1 MLARYAPGVADPS
14 ASSGLGAGAIL
25 GGSYVVERALSTGAM
40 GEVHAAHHVDTGE
53 RVAVKRLLDP
63 GNEDRF
69 EIETRLLGQLAHPRI
84 PRIVDSFVDGFDHY
98 LVMEMVD
105 GIDLRDALVE
115 RGDPGLPLDEAI
127 GHMTEVCEALS
138 YVHAQR
144 IVHRDVKPSNVIVS
158 DAGAVLVDFGIAR
171 EFSGIDEGTML
182 IGTPGFMAPEVI
194 SGSVVTPRSDVYGA
208 AATLWMLLTGRPP
221 SYGVPERLA
230 EHAPDAPAELER
242 VLRAALH
249 ADPLDR
255 TPTVEAFAAA
265 LGVPLETGLGV
276 PLVHSVGTPGVPG
289 TLLEAVV
296 RAAAGVFDAAAASI
310 ALTDTRT
317 GGLEYVASWGAGAKE
332 IVGRRLAPG
341 EGIAGAVAAAGVG
354 EAVAACRADPRFADR
369 VAQGT
374 GYVPITML
382 VVPLRRESEIV
393 GVLSILDRRDGR
405 PYLPPDVDR
414 AAAFGDLA
422 VMAAEPG
429 PPGGFP

>member
-1 MLARYAPGVADPS
+1 M
-14 ASSGLGAGAIL
+14 L
-25 GGSYVVERALSTGAM
+25 GGAYAVDRALSTGAM
-40 GEVHAAHHVDTGE
+40 GAVYAAHHVHTGE

-84 PRIVDSFVDGFDHY
+84 PRIVDSFTQGADHY
-98 LVMEMVD
+98 LVMSMVD
-105 GIDLRDALVE
+105 GTDLRDTLVA
-115 RGDPGLPLDEAI
+115 RGDPGLPVDEAI
-127 GHMTEVCEALS
+127 GWLTEVCEALS

-230 EHAPDAPAELER
+230 EHAPDAPAELEH
-242 VLRAALH
+242 VLLAALH
-249 ADPLDR
+249 ADPMDR

-265 LGVPLETGLGV
+265 LGVPLTTGLGE
-276 PLVHSVGTPGVPG
+276 PLVHSVAAPGTPR

-310 ALTDTRT
+310 ALTDART
-317 GGLEYVASWGAGAKE
+317 GELEYVASWGAGAKE
-332 IVGRRLAPG
+332 IVGRRLAPH
-341 EGIAGAVAAAGVG
+341 EGIAGAVAASGLG
-354 EAVAACRADPRFADR
+354 EAVPACRADPRFADR

-382 VVPLRRESEIV
+382 VVPLRRASEVV
-393 GVLSILDRRDGR
+393 GVLSVLDRRDGR

-422 VMAAEPG
+422 VMAADA
-429 PPGGFP
+429 GGAPTAAP